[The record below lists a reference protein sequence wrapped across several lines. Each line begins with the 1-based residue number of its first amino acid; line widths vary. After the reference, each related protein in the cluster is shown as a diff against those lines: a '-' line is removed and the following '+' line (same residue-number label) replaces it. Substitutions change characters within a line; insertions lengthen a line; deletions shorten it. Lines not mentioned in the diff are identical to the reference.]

1 MHYKTIPSKPRNAR
15 VDMYYTSTINLTSQR
30 RKNRM
35 TISTDDEYT
44 GNKIQQQFLTFKLLT
59 KQDLKEYIFQINQQQ
74 SQAKRQHHM

>member
-15 VDMYYTSTINLTSQR
+15 VDMYYASTINLTSQR

-35 TISTDDEYT
+35 TISTDEYT

-59 KQDLKEYIFQINQQQ
+59 KQDLKVYIFQVNQQQ